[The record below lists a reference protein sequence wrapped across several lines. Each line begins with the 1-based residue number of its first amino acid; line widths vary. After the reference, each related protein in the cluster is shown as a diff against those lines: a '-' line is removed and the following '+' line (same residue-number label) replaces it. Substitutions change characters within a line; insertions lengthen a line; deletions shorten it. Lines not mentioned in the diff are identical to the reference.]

1 MSKLEPTPLVNQP
14 SSSSSSSSEEE
25 EDDIGSEAMENR
37 LRNIIRVLTS
47 GSTASNAGASNV
59 LSILEE
65 TDSDSDDVESGA
77 AVAGQGTRQ
86 TGPALPRIAPDT
98 SRIEKSEITLLTERA
113 VGSEGNRSIV
123 DILSRR
129 ELGHFSSKTRK
140 RLSSCVL
147 PDTGKK
153 VATMRNKVFCGVY
166 GRDGDIFLS
175 ACQDRGL
182 RIFDTSRGNFKLL
195 QSLQARDVGWAVLDV
210 ALSPSGSHLV
220 YSSWNDYLYQ
230 VHILGDGYSNEGY
243 EVEQIPLCLD
253 PPGHHQFCI
262 FSVKFSQDSSELL
275 GGANDGCLYLYD
287 REAQTQSQ
295 SISAHDRDVNAVC
308 FVDETTHILA
318 SGGDDGMCKVWDRR
332 SLRESNPRPVG
343 VLAGHSDG
351 IAYIDSR
358 GDGRFLISN
367 SKDQSIKLWDIR
379 RFSQAH
385 EIEESKNVVRRNH
398 HWDYRWERVP
408 KANASFHGSTS
419 TTRDCSVMTYT
430 GHSVLQTLIRCHFS
444 PEHSTGK
451 RYIYTG
457 CASGGVVI
465 YDLLTG
471 NIAQRLSGHKACVR
485 DVAWHPYF
493 PEIISSSWDFT
504 VTKWEHRG
512 SAKDEIESLEKS
524 NAPAKK
530 KRRRCRI
537 SGLLEE
543 DQLLEL
549 DDQQESSD

>member
-1 MSKLEPTPLVNQP
+1 MSKLEPPPLVNQ
-14 SSSSSSSSEEE
+14 SSSSSSSSSGEE
-25 EDDIGSEAMENR
+25 EDEIRSEAMENR
-37 LRNIIRVLTS
+37 LRSIIRVLTS
-47 GSTASNAGASNV
+47 GSTASNSGSSNV

-65 TDSDSDDVESGA
+65 TDSDSSDVESGDGS
-77 AVAGQGTRQ
+77 AGGLDARRQ
-86 TGPALPRIAPDT
+86 PQVAPDT
-98 SRIEKSEITLLTERA
+98 SRIEKSEITLLTERS
-113 VGSEGNRSIV
+113 VGSGGNTSVV
-123 DILSRR
+123 DILRQR

-153 VATMRNKVFCGVY
+153 VATFRNKVFCGVY

-195 QSLQARDVGWAVLDV
+195 QSLQAQDVGWAVLDV
-210 ALSPSGSHLV
+210 ALSPSGTHLV

-243 EVEQIPLCLD
+243 QVEQVPLCLD

-295 SISAHDRDVNAVC
+295 SITAHDNDVNAVC

-379 RFSQAH
+379 RFSQAD
-385 EIEESKNVVRRNH
+385 EIEENKNVVRRNH
-398 HWDYRWERVP
+398 YWDYRWERVP
-408 KANASFHGSTS
+408 KANASMRGSTS
-419 TTRDCSVMTYT
+419 ETRDCSVMTYT

-471 NIAQRLSGHKACVR
+471 NIVQRLLGHKACVR

-493 PEIISSSWDFT
+493 PEIISSSWDST

-524 NAPAKK
+524 STPAKK

-537 SGLLEE
+537 SGLFEE

-549 DDQQESSD
+549 NEASE